1 MDRRQ
6 VISLVSLGIVG
17 AGVGGLVLTSGD
29 NDDNV
34 DAAPADTVASP
45 AAQSASDTTP
55 VTIAPVSDVETVD
68 ESPAEVVDPDVP
80 DLSNRGPHPE
90 FLAVQEWLQ
99 TDATSFDAFD
109 GKVRAVQF
117 WTFGCR
123 NCQATWPHM
132 RELHEKYAGEN
143 FEIIGVHAPEFDFE
157 RDPAVVA
164 SKAQENG
171 LVWPIAID
179 NKKLNFR
186 SWQERRFWP
195 RLFLID
201 ADGNVRYDKIGEGK
215 YDEISAAVGALIAE
229 SQA

>member
-17 AGVGGLVLTSGD
+17 AGVGGLVLTSRDD
-29 NDDNV
+29 NDNV
-34 DAAPADTVASP
+34 GAAPANTSAVPDDRSAAEEAPVAE
-45 AAQSASDTTP
+45 ASASEVDSP
-55 VTIAPVSDVETVD
+55 DEAPVE
-68 ESPAEVVDPDVP
+68 AVDPNVP
-80 DLSNRGPHPE
+80 DLPNRGPHPE

-132 RELHEKYAGEN
+132 RELHKKYAGEN

-157 RDPAVVA
+157 RDATAVA
-164 SKAQENG
+164 STAEENG

-179 NKKLNFR
+179 NEKLNFR

-201 ADGNVRYDKIGEGK
+201 AEGNVRYDKIGEGK
-215 YDEISAAVGALIAE
+215 YDEISAAVGALITE

>member
-1 MDRRQ
+1 MDMDRRQ
-6 VISLVSLGIVG
+6 LISLVSLGIVG
-17 AGVGGLVLTSGD
+17 AGVGGLAATSGD
-29 NDDNV
+29 DDDNV
-34 DAAPADTVASP
+34 DAAPANTNA
-45 AAQSASDTTP
+45 
-55 VTIAPVSDVETVD
+55 
-68 ESPAEVVDPDVP
+68 VP
-80 DLSNRGPHPE
+80 DLPNRGPHPE

-117 WTFGCR
+117 WTFGCN

-132 RELHEKYAGEN
+132 RELHQKYAGEN

-157 RDPAVVA
+157 RDVTAVA
-164 SKAQENG
+164 STAEENG
-171 LVWPIAID
+171 LIWPIAID
-179 NKKLNFR
+179 NNKLNFR

-201 ADGNVRYDKIGEGK
+201 AAGNVRYDKIGEGK
-215 YDEISAAVGALIAE
+215 YDEISAAVGALITE